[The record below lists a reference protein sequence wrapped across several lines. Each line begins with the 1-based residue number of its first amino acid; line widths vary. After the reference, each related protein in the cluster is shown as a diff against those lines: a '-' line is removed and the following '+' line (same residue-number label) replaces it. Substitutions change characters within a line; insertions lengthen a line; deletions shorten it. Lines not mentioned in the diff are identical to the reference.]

1 MEKSEIMLEPGAAV
15 NRHRRISACARRM
28 RCGFRIAGFRFGLV
42 VAAA

>member
-15 NRHRRISACARRM
+15 NRHRHISACVRRM
-28 RCGFRIAGFRFGLV
+28 RCGFRIPGFRFGFV